1 MVYMDMLMAADG
13 SQVSAL
19 CLLDLS
25 AVFDT
30 INHDLLMQRLEREYG
45 LRGVHFIPLWQNI
58 PSRTSVRHH
67 PSTSNVLYHKA
78 QCLVCVCLYC
88 TRRILKTTSRNMAS
102 VSTRSPTTRSCMYT
116 VFATTWRLPFY
127 DSRTA
132 SRKSATVCLSTA
144 SSWTRTQQS
153 CSGLGHVM
161 VRLCW
166 EALVRLCSLALKRSR
181 RVTKSVSLAWRWRRS
196 DLCLDKHVASVCAT
210 CF

>member
-45 LRGVHFIPLWQNI
+45 LRGVHFIPLWQNF
-58 PSRTSVRHH
+58 PSRTSVRHR
-67 PSTSNVLYHKA
+67 PSASHVLYHKV

-102 VSTRSPTTRSCMYT
+102 VSTCSSTRDVCFFTT
-116 VFATTWRLPFY
+116 L
-127 DSRTA
+127 RTA
-132 SRKSATVCLSTA
+132 SRKSATVCLPTV
-144 SSWTRTQQS
+144 SS
-153 CSGLGHVM
+153 
-161 VRLCW
+161 
-166 EALVRLCSLALKRSR
+166 
-181 RVTKSVSLAWRWRRS
+181 
-196 DLCLDKHVASVCAT
+196 
-210 CF
+210 